1 MIKTLRRS
9 FIVTAMTAITV
20 LLLVLLGGIN
30 LINAYS
36 LRQENRVLLDQLCES
51 LLFAPTQEG
60 FTPEGVFP
68 DEDGAVPSEL
78 PALEDVAKGVPSPG
92 GGFPQRERHLRGF
105 MQQEIGEDQRR
116 SALFFTVAVDSDG
129 VPESAR
135 LNNISSITEDEALAL
150 ADGIDPNC
158 DSGSVGAYL
167 WQRGYSRAG
176 GSTLTFLYTGS
187 ARSTMLRMAVL
198 SLLGGALAWGL
209 MLLFVMAL
217 ARRSIQPIAENM
229 ERQKRFV
236 TDAGHELKTPLAII
250 LANTE
255 AMELR
260 QGESKYSRN
269 IRAQVERLTGLTQ
282 NLLALARADESRVVE
297 SAEDIDF
304 SELAAAAAR
313 PFQEPAEVR
322 GQTLVTDISSGIHV
336 RGSRQQLQQL
346 LNILLDNA
354 VKYCP
359 AEGTIR
365 VDLKKEGGK
374 ALLRV
379 RNTVADRTVPAERL
393 FDRFYRADESRSTK
407 TGGFGIGLSAA
418 RAIAESHRARLTA
431 AYEGDEIVFCFK
443 L

>member
-9 FIVTAMTAITV
+9 FIVTAMTAVTV

-30 LINAYS
+30 LVNAYS

-51 LLFAPTQEG
+51 LLFAPAQEG
-60 FTPEGVFP
+60 FTPDGAFP
-68 DEDGAVPSEL
+68 GEDGAVPSDLPEL
-78 PALEDVAKGVPSPG
+78 GDEARGTLNP
-92 GGFPQRERHLRGF
+92 GGFPMHERRLRGF

-116 SALFFTVAVDSDG
+116 SALFFTVAVNSDG

-150 ADGIDPNC
+150 AAGIDPGC

-167 WQRGYSRAG
+167 WQRGYSRDG

-198 SLLGGALAWGL
+198 SLLGGAIAWGL

-304 SELAAAAAR
+304 SELTAAAAR

-322 GQTLVTDISSGIHV
+322 NQTLVTDIAPGVHV
-336 RGSRQQLQQL
+336 RGSRQQLEQL

-354 VKYCP
+354 VKYCQ

-365 VDLKKEGGK
+365 VGLKKEGGK

-379 RNTVADRTVPAERL
+379 RNTVADQSVPAERL

-418 RAIAESHRARLTA
+418 RAIAESHRAKLTA
-431 AYEGDEIVFCFK
+431 AYEGDEIVFSFK
-443 L
+443 I

>member
-9 FIVTAMTAITV
+9 FIVTAMTAVTV

-36 LRQENRVLLDQLCES
+36 LRQENRVLLEQLCETM
-51 LLFAPTQEG
+51 LFAPVQDG
-60 FTPEGVFP
+60 FLPNDSFSG
-68 DEDGAVPSEL
+68 EDGVIPSDL
-78 PALEDVAKGVPSPG
+78 PALGGESQGVPGS
-92 GGFPQRERHLRGF
+92 FPMRERHLRGF

-116 SALFFTVAVDSDG
+116 SALFFTVTLDSAG
-129 VPESAR
+129 VPESVR

-150 ADGIDPNC
+150 AAGIDPTSG
-158 DSGSVGAYL
+158 SGSVGAYL
-167 WQRGYSRAG
+167 WQRGYSRD
-176 GSTLTFLYTGS
+176 GSCTLTFLHTGS

-198 SLLGGALAWGL
+198 SLLGGAIAWGL
-209 MLLFVMAL
+209 MLLLVLFL
-217 ARRSIQPIAENM
+217 SRKSIQPIAENM

-282 NLLALARADESRVVE
+282 NLLALARADEWRVEE
-297 SAEDIDF
+297 SAEDFDF
-304 SELAAAAAR
+304 SALTAETAR
-313 PFQEPAEVR
+313 PFREPAELR
-322 GQTLVTDISSGIHV
+322 GLTLVTDIAPGVSV
-336 RGSRQQLQQL
+336 RGSRQQLGQL
-346 LNILLDNA
+346 ISILLDNA
-354 VKYCP
+354 VKYC
-359 AEGTIR
+359 AADGTIR
-365 VDLKKEGGK
+365 VEVKKEGGK

-379 RNTVADRTVPAERL
+379 RNTVTDQSAPAERL
-393 FDRFYRADESRSTK
+393 FDRFYRADESRSTT

-418 RAIAESHRARLTA
+418 RAIAESHRAKLAA
-431 AYEGDEIVFCFK
+431 AYEGDEIVFSFK